1 MGGTGCRRWF
11 AALALAAVVPPGSA
25 AAQTPP
31 PRPSPPAVVRVR
43 DWAKANSFQ
52 VQWLKRDEILQLAK
66 GDTKLVLTANSRE
79 ARINGVRV
87 WLLKPFEYR
96 EGAGYLAQL
105 DLDATIAPVLR
116 PPRYAKKI
124 RHICLDPG
132 HGGKDP
138 GYRIGS
144 QEEKRFSLALAYEL
158 KDQLSR
164 AGYKVTLTRTN
175 DTFVDL
181 PERPIQA
188 RKEGADLFL
197 SLHFNATEGDR
208 NEARG
213 AEVYCLTPA
222 GASSTADGSD
232 GPSTGS
238 LLGNRNDAK
247 NLLLAYQ
254 AQKALMRTPGTEDR
268 GVRRARFAVLR
279 DATMPAILIEAG
291 FLSHPVEG
299 KKIQESAYRR
309 DIAKAIAQGV
319 RAYQRVVE
327 SKK

>member
-1 MGGTGCRRWF
+1 MGDFECRPWL
-11 AALALAAVVPPGSA
+11 AALALAALVLPGWA
-25 AAQTPP
+25 AARQAP
-31 PRPSPPAVVRVR
+31 PRPGPPAMVRVR
-43 DWAKANSFQ
+43 DWARDNGFR
-52 VQWLKRDEILQLAK
+52 VQWLKLDEILQLAK
-66 GDTKLVLTANSRE
+66 GDNKLVLTANSRE

-116 PPRYAKKI
+116 PPRHTGKI

-138 GYRIGS
+138 GFRIGA

-232 GPSTGS
+232 GPSAGS
-238 LLGNRNDAK
+238 LLGNRTDAK
-247 NLLLAYQ
+247 NLLLAYHV
-254 AQKALMRTPGTEDR
+254 QKALLRTPGTEDR

-299 KKIQESAYRR
+299 RKIQESAYRR
-309 DIAKAIAQGV
+309 ALAKAITQGV
-319 RAYQRVVE
+319 RAYQRIVE